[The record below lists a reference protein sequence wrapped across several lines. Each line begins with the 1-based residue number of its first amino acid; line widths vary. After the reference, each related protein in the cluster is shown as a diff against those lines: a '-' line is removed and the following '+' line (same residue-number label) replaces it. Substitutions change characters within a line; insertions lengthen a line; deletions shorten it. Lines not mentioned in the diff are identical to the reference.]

1 MRGLAQ
7 GAMLLGALG
16 LFGCGTSSDSTTA
29 PRLAATGPSFSVG
42 NGAAGS
48 GEEQHVTGSVAIIL
62 PLHGNALEHY
72 SVSAIQHKDGS
83 TSGEFEEYSSQDGGQ
98 RIHAK
103 IACVGITGNTARLAA
118 RIDETNVP
126 FGPVGSYVVWTVIDN
141 GEGAK
146 SAPDQSTDVFFNGTE
161 AQAQFHCR
169 VGFNLAP
176 FFPSIRGNLQV
187 D

>member
-16 LFGCGTSSDSTTA
+16 LFGCGTRSDSTTA
-29 PRLAATGPSFSVG
+29 PRLAAAEPSFSVG
-42 NGAAGS
+42 NGAGN
-48 GEEQHVTGSVAIIL
+48 EHHVTGSVAIIL

-83 TSGEFEEYSSQDGGQ
+83 TSGEFEEYSGQDGGQ
-98 RIHAK
+98 RIHAT

-118 RIDETNVP
+118 RIDETNVS

-176 FFPSIRGNLQV
+176 YFSSIRGNLQI